1 MISIKDEKLLKNFG
15 ENLRNI
21 RISRELTQEQ
31 LAFNADIAI
40 SQIGRI
46 ERGEINATISTVS
59 ALANALELEI
69 NDLFNFKKK

>member
-1 MISIKDEKLLKNFG
+1 MISVKDEKLLKKFG

-21 RISRELTQEQ
+21 RISRKLTQEQ

-59 ALANALELEI
+59 ALANGLELEI
-69 NDLFNFKKK
+69 NDLFNFNKK

>member
-1 MISIKDEKLLKNFG
+1 MISVKDEKLLKRFG

-21 RISRELTQEQ
+21 RLSRELTQEQ

-59 ALANALELEI
+59 ALANALEIEI
-69 NDLFNFKKK
+69 NDLFNFKKN

>member
-1 MISIKDEKLLKNFG
+1 MISVKDEELLKRFG

-21 RISRELTQEQ
+21 RLSRELTQEQ